1 MAAPGGGGEELVS
14 THQIQTMRRA
24 GMHEQAREL
33 AAQLAAL
40 HPDDA
45 LVQYE
50 AACVHDYLGQER
62 AAVPYYRRAIAAG
75 LPLAQLRGAYLGLG
89 STLRALGQYSAALV
103 VFDEGLKHFATAPE
117 LQTFRAMTLYNL
129 GRSKEAVAMLL
140 GVLCATTADGQLQG
154 LVPAISTYA
163 EDLDRTWD

>member
-1 MAAPGGGGEELVS
+1 
-14 THQIQTMRRA
+14 
-24 GMHEQAREL
+24 MHEQAREL
-33 AAQLAAL
+33 AAQLAEQQ
-40 HPDDA
+40 PDDA

-75 LPLAQLRGAYLGLG
+75 LPPTQLRSAYLGLG
-89 STLRALGQYSAALV
+89 STLRALGQFDAALI
-103 VFDEGLKHFATAPE
+103 VFDEGLTHFPTALE

-129 GRSKEAVAMLL
+129 DRPKEAVAVLL
-140 GVLCATTADGQLQG
+140 GVVCATTADTELQG